1 MIDLKA
7 ELESGITTLQVA
19 TSDEQVEQLLQY
31 LQLLD
36 KWNKAYNLSAIR
48 DINQMLFIHVLDAL
62 SVVPHLQGENFIDV
76 GTGGGIPGLIL
87 AIVCPDKKFT
97 LLDSNGKK
105 TRFCQQAAFELK
117 LENVTCIQAR
127 AEEYKPGELFDCVVS
142 RAFTA
147 LDNML
152 DCCSHLIHENGHLL
166 AMKGPGAEGEI
177 KTIKSRI
184 QAADIIELDVP
195 GIEQTRCLVKITT
208 SY

>member
-1 MIDLKA
+1 MKTLKT
-7 ELESGITTLQVA
+7 ELEAGIHSLQLTIDNA
-19 TSDEQVEQLLQY
+19 KIELLLNY
-31 LQLLD
+31 LALLD

-48 DINQMLFIHVLDAL
+48 DINQMLSLHILDAL
-62 SVVPHLQGENFIDV
+62 SVMPYLDGDNFIDV

-117 LENVTCIQAR
+117 LDNVTCIQAR
-127 AEEYKPGELFDCVVS
+127 AEEFRPDERFDCVVS

-152 DCCSHLIHENGHLL
+152 DCCSHMIHENGHLL

-177 KTIKSRI
+177 ETIKNRI
-184 QAADIIELDVP
+184 QAADIIDLEVP

-208 SY
+208 S